1 MLNLIFTPP
10 VLLAFIISCFLV
22 GLSLIKYLRGA
33 SLVRKVDAIY
43 AILGFVYVV
52 ILLAHGW
59 RLDPILI
66 FAQCLLFGMSA
77 LMLID
82 NLRLRKLLLNTSEE
96 NVKKSYGILQ
106 LLQIKENIIL
116 EQLLLLEE
124 AEEKLK
130 SLLSLLEEDGKTEK

>member
-1 MLNLIFTPP
+1 M
-10 VLLAFIISCFLV
+10 SLV
-22 GLSLIKYLRGA
+22 KYLRGA

-43 AILGFVYVV
+43 AILGFAYLV

>member
-43 AILGFVYVV
+43 AILGFAYLV

-77 LMLID
+77 LTLID
-82 NLRLRKLLLNTSEE
+82 NLRLRKLSLNISEDSS
-96 NVKKSYGILQ
+96 KLSQ
-106 LLQIKENIIL
+106 AKEDLITDL
-116 EQLLLLEE
+116 LLLLEE
-124 AEEKLK
+124 VNEEMKIIPK
-130 SLLSLLEEDGKTEK
+130 RFKDMDGLI